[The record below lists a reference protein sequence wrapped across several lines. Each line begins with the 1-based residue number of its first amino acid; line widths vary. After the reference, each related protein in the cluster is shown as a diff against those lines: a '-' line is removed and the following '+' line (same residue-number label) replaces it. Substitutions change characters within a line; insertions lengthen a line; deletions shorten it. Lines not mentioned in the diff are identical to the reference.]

1 LLDAFVAYTGSF
13 AVCRID
19 RRQPLLRVSAD
30 RLRTLSA
37 GTGLRKSKQERSV
50 KRLAIFTAAIAAAVH
65 VAGPVAAKPPPNWD
79 GLVQVKAKRLNL
91 VYLQPGADFRAYTKV
106 MLAPTE
112 LAFEKNWQR
121 DYNRGTRSLSSRIS
135 DSDVQDALTKA
146 GYAVVA
152 EPGPDVL
159 RVNTGIV
166 HIRVSA
172 PDQPTAG
179 RSYNFAGEAG
189 SGTLFVEAR
198 DSMTGALLGR
208 AIDQRI
214 AGDNSAAWRTG
225 SSNRGD
231 FRAMVERWATAS
243 VRGMDELKSL
253 SPIQP

>member
-1 LLDAFVAYTGSF
+1 M
-13 AVCRID
+13 
-19 RRQPLLRVSAD
+19 
-30 RLRTLSA
+30 
-37 GTGLRKSKQERSV
+37 
-50 KRLAIFTAAIAAAVH
+50 KRLAIFTAAIAAAVQA
-65 VAGPVAAKPPPNWD
+65 VGPVAAQPPPNWD

-91 VYLQPGADFRAYTKV
+91 VYLQPGADFRGYTKV

-121 DYNRGTRSLSSRIS
+121 DYNRGTRSPSSRIS
-135 DSDVQDALTKA
+135 DSEIQDALKRGVAASNDIFAEAWTKA
-146 GYAVVA
+146 GYAVVTD
-152 EPGPDVL
+152 PGPDVL

-179 RSYNFAGEAG
+179 RSYNFSGEAG
-189 SGTLFVEAR
+189 SATLFVEAR
-198 DSMTGALLGR
+198 DSLTGALLGR

-214 AGDNSAAWRTG
+214 AGDNSAAWRTS

-231 FRAMVERWATAS
+231 FRAMVERWAAAS

>member
-1 LLDAFVAYTGSF
+1 M
-13 AVCRID
+13 
-19 RRQPLLRVSAD
+19 
-30 RLRTLSA
+30 
-37 GTGLRKSKQERSV
+37 
-50 KRLAIFTAAIAAAVH
+50 KRLALFSAAIAAAMQ
-65 VAGPVAAKPPPNWD
+65 VAAPVAAKPPPNWD

-91 VYLQPGADFRAYTKV
+91 VYLQPGADFRGYTKV

-121 DYNRGTRSLSSRIS
+121 EHNQGSRALSSRIT
-135 DSDVQDALTKA
+135 DSEIQEALKKGVVAADDIFADAWTKA
-146 GYAVVA
+146 GYAVVS

-172 PDQPTAG
+172 PDQPMAG

-189 SGTLFVEAR
+189 SATLFVEAR
-198 DSMTGALLGR
+198 DSTTGALLGR

-214 AGDNSAAWRTG
+214 AGDNSAAWRTS
-225 SSNRGD
+225 SSNRAD
-231 FRAMVERWATAS
+231 FRAMVERWAAAS